1 MKKIEAIK
9 ELIKHL
15 DKYPTSEKEEK
26 NLEYRSK
33 MIEGKINKLKKSDVL
48 IERYFYQ
55 GWGVDEGKYFM
66 KVEVPRQTRPRDVWI
81 IRGPWDNGTEE
92 IKIPMKT
99 FLRSPSEYYGFLGEQ
114 EERVRDLRRDINKI
128 ISLIDEKHK
137 LDTERYDIQGRK
149 HKAWY
154 DRKEELKCY
163 VGKNIFNIIDELE
176 RDMEHDP
183 YGLVKYVLTN
193 LLEEIK

>member
-99 FLRSPSEYYGFLGEQ
+99 FLRNLRVSTATKRRRCPAHRQPSAMSWT
-114 EERVRDLRRDINKI
+114 V
-128 ISLIDEKHK
+128 
-137 LDTERYDIQGRK
+137 TERLVWVMFLPLPSSWRK
-149 HKAWY
+149 TAMK
-154 DRKEELKCY
+154 
-163 VGKNIFNIIDELE
+163 
-176 RDMEHDP
+176 
-183 YGLVKYVLTN
+183 
-193 LLEEIK
+193 